1 MMITPINAGVSTEPK
16 KILEKAY
23 NSIQSFNK
31 GLQNVVMI
39 IVYGNKTKPVELVDF
54 RDNEKRNEIK
64 YAIRNIGENPS
75 LLNVVNTLEVINTYD
90 LCNPFN
96 VCYK

>member
-1 MMITPINAGVSTEPK
+1 MAGISATGLIAINNALNPEPK

-39 IVYGNKTKPVELVDF
+39 IVYGNKTRPVELVDF

-64 YAIRNIGENPS
+64 YAIKNIGENPS
-75 LLNVVNTLEVINTYD
+75 LLNVLNNS
-90 LCNPFN
+90 
-96 VCYK
+96 

>member
-1 MMITPINAGVSTEPK
+1 MMITPIDAGVSTEPK

-39 IVYGNKTKPVELVDF
+39 IVYGNKTKPV
-54 RDNEKRNEIK
+54 
-64 YAIRNIGENPS
+64 
-75 LLNVVNTLEVINTYD
+75 
-90 LCNPFN
+90 
-96 VCYK
+96 